1 MKRVRVFTVMS
12 TDQNDFERQIDE
24 YIEEEEITP
33 EDLIDIKYNSFRDEG
48 IDDIRHTA
56 MIVYKTEK
64 VREDY

>member
-48 IDDIRHTA
+48 IDDIRYTA

>member
-33 EDLIDIKYNSFRDEG
+33 EDLIDINTIPFVMKEL
-48 IDDIRHTA
+48 
-56 MIVYKTEK
+56 MI
-64 VREDY
+64 